1 MLFHM
6 LLKKYS
12 NKEEPTATNYGEAPG
27 DVYLEIWGLSILPL
41 EK

>member
-12 NKEEPTATNYGEAPG
+12 DKEEPTATNYIDWFYGGTPG
-27 DVYLEIWGLSILPL
+27 DA
-41 EK
+41 